1 MRLTDNLKKQLLF
14 GMLRIRSVQERIHDA
29 YLDNNMHTPVHLY
42 TGQEAIAVGVCA
54 ALRGDDAISS
64 SHRGHGHYL
73 AKGGDLPAMM
83 AELHGRATGCAKGYG
98 GSMHLIA
105 PEIGHLGSSSIVGG
119 GIPIG
124 TGHALAFALR
134 REKRVSVVFLGDGA
148 SEEGVFYESCNF
160 AILKRLPVVF
170 ILENNGWAVCSPL
183 HNREGTRNVFHKGI
197 DAERLFTGLEDGN
210 DVEKVYR
217 SASNAVEWARSGHG
231 PAFLEYT
238 TYRIAGHA
246 GCQSQDAVGY
256 RDPHEVEEW
265 QKRCPVQNYMNKL
278 LEQGVV
284 TKELRAEWEEA
295 IAKEITAAFE
305 FALSSPFPEPLTRS
319 ARLFCG

>member
-1 MRLTDNLKKQLLF
+1 
-14 GMLRIRSVQERIHDA
+14 MLRIRRVQERINDA

-54 ALRGDDAISS
+54 VLHKDDAISS
-64 SHRGHGHYL
+64 NHRGHGHYL
-73 AKGGDLPAMM
+73 AKGGDLAAMI
-83 AELHGRATGCAKGYG
+83 AELHGRATGCAQGYG

-105 PEIGHLGSSSIVGG
+105 PEVGHLGSSSIVGG

-134 REKRVSVVFLGDGA
+134 REKRVSAVFLGDGA

-170 ILENNGWAVCSPL
+170 ILENNGWSVCSPL
-183 HNREGTRNVFHKGI
+183 RNRECTPNVFHKGV
-197 DAERLFTGLEDGN
+197 DKQCLFTCLEDGN

-217 SASNAVEWARSGHG
+217 SAFKAVEWARSGNG
-231 PAFLEYT
+231 PAFIEYT

-246 GCQSQDAVGY
+246 GCQSQDVTGY
-256 RDPHEVEEW
+256 RDPEEIEDW
-265 QKRCPVQNYMNKL
+265 RKRCPVNNYMEKL
-278 LEQGVV
+278 LEQDLV
-284 TKELRAEWEEA
+284 TKELCAEWEEA
-295 IAKEITAAFE
+295 LTDEITAAFD
-305 FALSSPFPEPLTRS
+305 FALSSPFPEPLTKS
-319 ARLFCG
+319 ARLFCE